1 MASAQPA
8 EELDTSD
15 IQTIGRRLR
24 VDHDHPHYKWVAL
37 SNTTLGMLMV
47 TINSSI
53 VIISLPAIFRGIH
66 LNPLEPANVSYLLWM
81 LMGFML
87 TSAVLVVMFGRLGDM
102 FGRVRIYN
110 LGFVIFTVCAI
121 ALSFD
126 PFDLGGGAI
135 WLIAWRVAQGIGG
148 AMLMANSTAILTDAF
163 PARQRGMALGINQ
176 VAAVAGS
183 FLGLLIGGLL
193 AEWDWKAIF
202 WVSVPFGILGT
213 IWSYKSLHD
222 NGARQPGSLDIPG
235 TVTFALGL
243 TALLAGITYGIQPY
257 GDSKTGWGNPWVL
270 TGVIGGIVLLV
281 LFCVIEAKSKQ
292 PMFHLSLFRNRTFA
306 LGSFA
311 SLMASISRGGL
322 QFMLIIW
329 LQGIWLPLHGFD
341 FESTPLWAGIYML
354 PLTIGFLVSG
364 PLSGYLSDR
373 FGGRLFA
380 TGGLLLAAITFVLL
394 IVIPVNFNYW
404 LFALIILL
412 NGLGMGIF
420 TSPNTAEVMS
430 AVPASQRGVASG
442 MRATLMN
449 GGMALSI
456 GIFFSL
462 MIVGLS
468 GTLPGAMNSG
478 LKGQGV
484 PADVAGQVADMPPV
498 GSLFATFLG
507 YNPFKELLGPS
518 GTLDKPGVHSDV
530 LTGQEFFPHLIS
542 DPFHSGLVVVFLA
555 AAVMMLLGSIASWF
569 ARGDYVEHE
578 AQELAGAAG
587 AGLVTDGEA
596 EAETGRPA
604 TNGHLVPAGRH
615 ALAATAVMPAAAP
628 PARSERSISGH
639 VLRTDGHPL
648 EGVALTLIDQQGH
661 QVSRATGDPRGRYVI
676 DPPAPGSYVLIV
688 SARGQQPT
696 AVTVAVD
703 GRPQRLDVTLHGSGE
718 LSGFVRAAG
727 RAVPDATVTL
737 TDLRGQVVGAAVTDA
752 DGGYLCAG
760 VVGGTYTLVAVA
772 AHLRPTAMTLTVPD
786 SGVLHHDVELF
797 PLAVLTGSVRAGDR
811 AVPDALVT
819 VLDETGAVLGT
830 ARTDGE
836 GRYSVTDL
844 TEGTHTVVVRGY
856 PPREARVE
864 VAGGAVEHD
873 VRLGYDLSVGG
884 EAAEPDT
891 SEPAFDRD

>member
-8 EELDTSD
+8 EDLDASD
-15 IQTIGRRLR
+15 IQTVGRRLR

-66 LNPLEPANVSYLLWM
+66 LDPLEPANVSYLLWM

-135 WLIAWRVAQGIGG
+135 WLIAWRVAQGVGG

-222 NGARQPGSLDIPG
+222 NGARTPGSLDIPG

-281 LFCVIEAKSKQ
+281 LFCVIEAKSRQ

-478 LKGQGV
+478 LKDQGV
-484 PADVAGQVADMPPV
+484 PADVAGHIADMPPV

-518 GTLDKPGVHSDV
+518 GTLDKPGVHADV

-578 AQELAGAAG
+578 AQELAEAAG
-587 AGLVTDGEA
+587 AGLITDADA

-604 TNGHLVPAGRH
+604 TNGHAVPAGRH

-628 PARSERSISGH
+628 PARSQRSITGR
-639 VLRTDGHPL
+639 VLRTDGRPL
-648 EGVALTLIDQQGH
+648 DGVALTLIDQQGH
-661 QVSRATGDPRGRYVI
+661 QVSRATGDPQGGYVI

-696 AVTVAVD
+696 AVTVSVD

-752 DGGYLCAG
+752 DGGYLCSG

-772 AHLRPTAMTLTVPD
+772 AHLRPAAMTLTVPD
-786 SGVLHHDVELF
+786 SGVLHHDVELT
-797 PLAVLTGSVRAGDR
+797 PLAVLTGAVRAGDR

-830 ARTDGE
+830 ARTDGD
-836 GRYSVTDL
+836 GRYTVTDL

-856 PPREARVE
+856 PPREGRVE

-873 VRLGYDLSVGG
+873 VRLGYDLPSGSD
-884 EAAEPDT
+884 ATEPDP
-891 SEPAFDRD
+891 SEPAYDRD

>member
-1 MASAQPA
+1 MASAQSTDG
-8 EELDTSD
+8 LDAAD
-15 IQTIGRRLR
+15 VQTIGRRLR

-81 LMGFML
+81 LMGFLL

-110 LGFVIFTVCAI
+110 LGFVIFTLCAI

-126 PFDLGGGAI
+126 PFDLGGGAL
-135 WLIAWRVAQGIGG
+135 WLIAWRVVQGIGG

-202 WVSVPFGILGT
+202 WVTIPFGILGT

-222 NGARQPGSLDIPG
+222 NGARTPGSLDIPG

-270 TGVIGGIVLLV
+270 AGVIGGLALLV

-292 PMFHLSLFRNRTFA
+292 PMFRLSLFRNRTFA
-306 LGSFA
+306 LGNFA

-380 TGGLLLAAITFVLL
+380 AGGLLLAAITFVLL
-394 IVIPVNFNYW
+394 IVIPVDFNYW

-478 LKGQGV
+478 LQGQGV
-484 PADVAGQVADMPPV
+484 PTADASRIADMPPV

-507 YNPFKELLGPS
+507 YNPFKELLGQD
-518 GTLDKPGVHSDV
+518 TLNKPGVHSDV
-530 LTGQEFFPHLIS
+530 ITGQEFFPHLIS
-542 DPFHSGLVVVFLA
+542 DPFHSGLIVVFLA
-555 AAVMMLLGSIASWF
+555 AAVMLLLGSIASWF
-569 ARGDYVEHE
+569 ARSDYVAHE
-578 AQELAGAAG
+578 AEELAEAARE
-587 AGLVTDGEA
+587 GLV
-596 EAETGRPA
+596 PA
-604 TNGHLVPAGRH
+604 AAASAALPVTNGHNAGRH
-615 ALAATAVMPAAAP
+615 ALTATAARPVAAP
-628 PARSERSISGH
+628 VAESARSISGR
-639 VLRTDGHPL
+639 VLRADGRPL
-648 EGVALTLIDQQGH
+648 SEVALTLIDQQGH
-661 QVSRATGDPRGRYVI
+661 QVARASGDVEGGYLI

-688 SARGQQPT
+688 SALGQQPA
-696 AVTVAVD
+696 AVTVGVD
-703 GRPQRLDVTLHGSGE
+703 GRAQRLDVTLHSSGE
-718 LSGFVRAAG
+718 LSGFVRSAG
-727 RAVPDATVTL
+727 LPVQGATVTL
-737 TDLRGQVVGAAVTDA
+737 TDPRGQVVGAAVTDA
-752 DGGYLCAG
+752 DGGYLCSG
-760 VVGGTYTLVAVA
+760 VVAGAYTLVAVG
-772 AHLRPTAMTLTVPD
+772 AHLRPQAMTLTVPD
-786 SGVLHHDVELF
+786 SGVLHHDVELAA
-797 PLAVLTGSVRAGDR
+797 LAMLTGTVRAGDTV
-811 AVPDALVT
+811 VPDAQVT
-819 VLDETGAVLGT
+819 VTDGSGAVLGT
-830 ARTDGE
+830 THTDSD
-836 GRYSVTDL
+836 GRYHVADL
-844 TEGTHTVVVRGY
+844 TEGEHTVVVRGY
-856 PPREARVE
+856 PPRSTTV
-864 VAGGAVEHD
+864 VVTGSGAEHD
-873 VRLGYDLSVGG
+873 VRLGYDLADGNG
-884 EAAEPDT
+884 ADAQAAVHPVPET
-891 SEPAFDRD
+891 TVSETE

>member
-8 EELDTSD
+8 EDLDASD
-15 IQTIGRRLR
+15 IRTVGRRLR

-66 LNPLEPANVSYLLWM
+66 LDPLEPANVSYLLWM

-135 WLIAWRVAQGIGG
+135 WLIAWRVAQGVGG

-222 NGARQPGSLDIPG
+222 NGTRTPGSLDIPG

-281 LFCVIEAKSKQ
+281 LFCVIEAKSRQ

-478 LKGQGV
+478 LKDQGV
-484 PADVAGQVADMPPV
+484 PADVAGHIADMPPV

-578 AQELAGAAG
+578 AQELAEAAA
-587 AGLVTDGEA
+587 AGLVTDADA

-604 TNGHLVPAGRH
+604 ANGHAVSAGR
-615 ALAATAVMPAAAP
+615 
-628 PARSERSISGH
+628 
-639 VLRTDGHPL
+639 
-648 EGVALTLIDQQGH
+648 
-661 QVSRATGDPRGRYVI
+661 
-676 DPPAPGSYVLIV
+676 
-688 SARGQQPT
+688 
-696 AVTVAVD
+696 
-703 GRPQRLDVTLHGSGE
+703 
-718 LSGFVRAAG
+718 
-727 RAVPDATVTL
+727 
-737 TDLRGQVVGAAVTDA
+737 
-752 DGGYLCAG
+752 
-760 VVGGTYTLVAVA
+760 
-772 AHLRPTAMTLTVPD
+772 
-786 SGVLHHDVELF
+786 
-797 PLAVLTGSVRAGDR
+797 
-811 AVPDALVT
+811 
-819 VLDETGAVLGT
+819 
-830 ARTDGE
+830 
-836 GRYSVTDL
+836 
-844 TEGTHTVVVRGY
+844 
-856 PPREARVE
+856 
-864 VAGGAVEHD
+864 
-873 VRLGYDLSVGG
+873 
-884 EAAEPDT
+884 
-891 SEPAFDRD
+891 